1 MIAISPEYNPIMLIF
16 CSGNHERDWPGTGS
30 FYANMDSG
38 GECGV
43 LAETMFY
50 VPAEN
55 RQKFWY
61 MTSDK
66 LISLISTCVRE
77 AAHQY
82 TGPFEATTHVVVG
95 GGGSA
100 LAKFTPLRTRW
111 SYYQDY
117 DFGFVK
123 LTAFNQSTLLLE
135 YKKSRDG
142 VVYDYFTITRDYR
155 DILDCAVDSCSKTS
169 MSS

>member
-1 MIAISPEYNPIMLIF
+1 MIVIFPEYNPLMLLF

-61 MTSDK
+61 MTSEK
-66 LISLISTCVRE
+66 QLSLVVWIRCFFYRITFNNMTVYKHYIIFDQIEIR
-77 AAHQY
+77 
-82 TGPFEATTHVVVG
+82 TTRQII
-95 GGGSA
+95 
-100 LAKFTPLRTRW
+100 L
-111 SYYQDY
+111 D
-117 DFGFVK
+117 
-123 LTAFNQSTLLLE
+123 LTA
-135 YKKSRDG
+135 
-142 VVYDYFTITRDYR
+142 V
-155 DILDCAVDSCSKTS
+155 ILDCCTGYFFPPSYYLHIRKKPILLHCFC
-169 MSS
+169 